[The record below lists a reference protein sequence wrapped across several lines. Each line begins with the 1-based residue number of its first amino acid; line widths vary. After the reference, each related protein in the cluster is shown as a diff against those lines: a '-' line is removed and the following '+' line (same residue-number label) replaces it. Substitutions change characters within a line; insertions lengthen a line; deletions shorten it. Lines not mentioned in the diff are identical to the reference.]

1 MSSRASEN
9 TATPAI
15 HIIHENDEWTKPL
28 ITALEARGLPYQN
41 WHMGAAQIALAAD
54 APHGVFYNRM
64 SASSHTRGHRFAPE
78 MTAGLL
84 AWLEGQGRA
93 VYNGRSA
100 LNLEISKLVQY
111 AALRKAGLSVPKTI
125 AATDKEAVI
134 NAFDEFGGA
143 PVITKHNRAGKG
155 LGVQLFR
162 SKSALADYVNGDE
175 FDPSIDGITLVQ
187 RYIGA
192 PSQTISRVEFIGR
205 ELFYAVRVDTSNGFE
220 LCPADVCALEAS
232 TCMADAE
239 PRFAF
244 DIIDDFANSALGKQ
258 LVPLMQKVM
267 EQEKLDV
274 AAFEFI
280 EDGDGKAYVYDIN
293 TNTNYNSDAEAR
305 AGLSAMEKLADFLGE
320 ELAKQA
326 SLPLSKSA

>member
-1 MSSRASEN
+1 MLSTDMPTN
-9 TATPAI
+9 TLPAI

-28 ITALEARGLPYQN
+28 ITVLEARGLRYKN
-41 WHMGAAQIALAAD
+41 WHMGQAQISVEAD
-54 APHGVFYNRM
+54 APQGVFYNRM

-84 AWLEGQGRA
+84 AWLEGQGCD
-93 VYNGRSA
+93 VHNGRSA

-125 AATDKEAVI
+125 AATNKQDI
-134 NAFDEFGGA
+134 LNAFDEFDGA

-162 SKSALADYVNGDE
+162 SKSALADYVNGDD

-205 ELFYAVRVDTSNGFE
+205 ELLYAVRVDTSNGFE

-244 DIIDDFANSALGKQ
+244 DIIEGFEQSSLGQQ
-258 LVPLMQKVM
+258 LVPLMKAVM
-267 EQEKLDV
+267 HDEALDV

-280 EDGDGKAYVYDIN
+280 EDADGHAYVYDIN
-293 TNTNYNSDAEAR
+293 TNTNYNSDAESR
-305 AGLSAMEKLADFLGE
+305 AGIFAMERLADYLGAA
-320 ELAKQA
+320 LAKQA
-326 SLPLSKSA
+326 GTDLSKTG

>member
-1 MSSRASEN
+1 MLSTDMPTN
-9 TATPAI
+9 TLPAI

-28 ITALEARGLPYQN
+28 ITALEARGLRYKN
-41 WHMGAAQIALAAD
+41 WHMGQAQISVEAD
-54 APHGVFYNRM
+54 APQGVFYNRM

-84 AWLEGQGRA
+84 AWLEGQGCD
-93 VYNGRSA
+93 VHNGRSA

-125 AATDKEAVI
+125 AATNKQDII
-134 NAFDEFGGA
+134 NAFDEFDGA

-162 SKSALADYVNGDE
+162 SKSALADYVNGDD

-205 ELFYAVRVDTSNGFE
+205 ELLYAVRVDTSNGFE

-244 DIIDDFANSALGKQ
+244 DIIEGFEQSSLGQQ
-258 LVPLMQKVM
+258 LVPLMKDVM
-267 EQEKLDV
+267 HDEALDV

-280 EDGDGKAYVYDIN
+280 EDADGHAYVYDIN
-293 TNTNYNSDAEAR
+293 TNTNYNSDAESR
-305 AGLSAMEKLADFLGE
+305 AGIFAMERLADYLGAA
-320 ELAKQA
+320 LAKQA
-326 SLPLSKSA
+326 GTDLSKTG